1 MRSFLWAV
9 PASLVLLTTIGCST
23 GQHVKYD
30 VDGKAVAVEE
40 HTYEKPA
47 NTNPAP
53 ATVLPEPAPAPE
65 PAPVAV
71 QPKPV
76 VEPAPAPKPVAP
88 KPAPA
93 PKPAEHAGANTYVV
107 QKGDTLQK
115 ISQKTYGTT
124 KKWPAI
130 MKANGM
136 KDDKIRVGQKLVL
149 PQEK

>member
-65 PAPVAV
+65 PA
-71 QPKPV
+71 
-76 VEPAPAPKPVAP
+76 
-88 KPAPA
+88 
-93 PKPAEHAGANTYVV
+93 EHAGANTYVV

>member
-76 VEPAPAPKPVAP
+76 VEPAPAPKP
-88 KPAPA
+88 
-93 PKPAEHAGANTYVV
+93 AEHAGANTYVV